1 MMKKALAAT
10 ALTAVLAALAPQDAR
25 AAEPVQLK
33 FGNPGAPKGHV
44 SLRII
49 TPFAERMTKDSNGT
63 VEFKLYSGPSLGTF
77 PVIYDRIIN
86 GVADLSFGL
95 LGPISSQF
103 PKTLVASLPFET
115 PNSKTGT
122 LAMWHMVTSGV
133 IADEWQRVKPLVLM
147 VFPSSLFHAHKPI
160 KTLADVQGLKFSV
173 QSRLLAES
181 VEKLGGAPITL
192 AVTDLYQALQRG
204 TVDVVTIGW
213 PATASYKLAEV
224 STYHLAVPIGGEVTY
239 IAMNKDS
246 YAKLPAAG
254 RAAVDKNIGDD
265 FSRHVGEILDEVD
278 EEESSKVRAMP
289 GETVAKLAPDEE
301 TKWKARVAPVTEA
314 WAKSTPDGEKV
325 LAAYRAEIAK
335 ISGHK

>member
-1 MMKKALAAT
+1 MIMKRF
-10 ALTAVLAALAPQDAR
+10 ALTLILSAGALWTAPVP

-44 SLRII
+44 SVKII
-49 TPFAERMTKDSNGT
+49 QPFAEQMTKDSNGT
-63 VEFKLYSGPSLGTF
+63 VEFKLYSGPALGTF

-103 PKTLVASLPFET
+103 PKTQVASLPFET
-115 PNSKTGT
+115 PNGTTGT
-122 LAMWHMVTSGV
+122 LAMSRMLTSGA
-133 IADEWQRVKPLVLM
+133 IADEWQRVKPLVIM
-147 VFPSSLFHAHKPI
+147 VFPSAVIHAHKPI
-160 KTLADVQGLKFSV
+160 KALSDVQGLKFSV
-173 QSRLLAES
+173 QSRLLAECI
-181 VEKLGGAPITL
+181 EKLGGAPITL

-204 TVDVVTIGW
+204 TVDAATIGW

-224 STYHLAVPIGGEVTY
+224 SNYHLAVPVGGEVTY

-254 RAAVDKNIGDD
+254 RAAVDKNIGDH
-265 FSRHVGEILDEVD
+265 FAKHVGEILDEVD
-278 EEESSKVRAMP
+278 EEESAKTRAMP
-289 GETVAKLAPDEE
+289 GQTLAKLSPDEE
-301 TKWKARVAPVTEA
+301 ARWKARVAPVTEA
-314 WAKSTPDGEKV
+314 WAKSTPDGAKV

-335 ISGHK
+335 IAKGQ